1 MTDFK
6 QSAWADYRFAQ
17 NYLDKADIYIVERRK
32 MFWFVSSDTLG
43 NQLSALEAA
52 GFADWTVTIRT
63 ESLQRLEAGRNS
75 DEVAC
80 RRHPLAV

>member
-1 MTDFK
+1 VTDFK
-6 QSAWADYRFAQ
+6 QSAWADYKFAQ

-52 GFADWTVTIRT
+52 GFADVDCYYKNGIF
-63 ESLQRLEAGRNS
+63 AAFGGRKK
-75 DEVAC
+75 
-80 RRHPLAV
+80 